1 MIRHICMFTL
11 KEEDKQAHIA
21 EFLRRGEE
29 LCKLPAIQS
38 GQVVSKI
45 HGAPNANYDVALI
58 FDFNTLN
65 DLNAYQVSP
74 EHVAFGQF
82 VGGVRVDRACIDYE
96 L

>member
-21 EFLRRGEE
+21 EFLRRGKE